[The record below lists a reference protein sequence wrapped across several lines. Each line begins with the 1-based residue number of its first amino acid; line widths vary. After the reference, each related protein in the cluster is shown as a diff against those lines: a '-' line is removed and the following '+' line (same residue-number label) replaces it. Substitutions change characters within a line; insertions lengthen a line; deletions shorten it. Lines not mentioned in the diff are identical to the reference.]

1 MSNRKKD
8 YDNSFRSWIDKIS
21 LYKMSY
27 FPEPYTRS
35 KNKIKVEIDLFN
47 YAVKSDSK
55 NVAGVDSSK
64 FAKKVDLVSLK
75 LDAKRLDIGKLK
87 SVPVELSKFS
97 NVVKNMLLK
106 RLYIMNCLK
115 KLMLFR
121 IIIPVIKL
129 KKLTATQKLTKLIRK

>member
-1 MSNRKKD
+1 
-8 YDNSFRSWIDKIS
+8 
-21 LYKMSY
+21 MSY

-55 NVAGVDSSK
+55 NVAGVNSSK

-129 KKLTATQKLTKLIRK
+129 KKLTATQKLTKLIWK